1 MQQYLWV
8 RSDDS
13 MTAGEAGVLTVHL
26 RKAAGLLDADV
37 FDKSDA
43 YAVIRLGGQTHTSR
57 VVDNSLNPE
66 WGQVRTV
73 HRVCR
78 ATYLKLLEVTWR
90 AGAALTRAY
99 ALK

>member
-66 WGQVRTV
+66 WGQVRGGPPS
-73 HRVCR
+73 R
-78 ATYLKLLEVTWR
+78 ASHLMLS
-90 AGAALTRAY
+90 
-99 ALK
+99 

>member
-43 YAVIRLGGQTHTSR
+43 YAVIHFVFIILLAQRH
-57 VVDNSLNPE
+57 
-66 WGQVRTV
+66 VRTEST
-73 HRVCR
+73 HS
-78 ATYLKLLEVTWR
+78 VTGR
-90 AGAALTRAY
+90 
-99 ALK
+99 

>member
-43 YAVIRLGGQTHTSR
+43 YAVIRINNR
-57 VVDNSLNPE
+57 IN
-66 WGQVRTV
+66 
-73 HRVCR
+73 
-78 ATYLKLLEVTWR
+78 
-90 AGAALTRAY
+90 
-99 ALK
+99 